1 MKSLKLG
8 LFKTD
13 SGAIFPERGKNQA
26 TSLASPGDTRWG
38 YVDLAMPVQ
47 VVCNCEDK
55 FDHLVIRSTLL
66 GTFLSLMIYCL
77 LEHFELSVICY
88 IY

>member
-13 SGAIFPERGKNQA
+13 SGAIFPGRGKNQE

-55 FDHLVIRSTLL
+55 FDHLVKHFIRY
-66 GTFLSLMIYCL
+66 LSITNDIL
-77 LEHFELSVICY
+77 FV
-88 IY
+88 